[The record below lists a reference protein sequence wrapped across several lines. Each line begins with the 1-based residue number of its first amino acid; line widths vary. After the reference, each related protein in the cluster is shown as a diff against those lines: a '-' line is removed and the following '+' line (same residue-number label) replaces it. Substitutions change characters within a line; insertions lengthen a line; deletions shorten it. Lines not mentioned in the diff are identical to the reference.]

1 MNAAI
6 GVALAATA
14 LWAYLFTFRARLV
27 GTSAFDFI
35 DFRESPERWPAVSVI
50 IPARNEAE
58 MLRFTMSSS
67 LGFYY
72 PHLEVILVDDCSDD
86 GTADVSRQ
94 VAAGHGHENLRVIA
108 GAPPP
113 EGWRGKLWALQQG
126 VEAAGGEWFL
136 FLDADILCRPNLLR
150 DAVRLAL
157 REGYSMASL
166 MVLLRA
172 ESFWDRLLIPAFF
185 FFFHLLYPFHRV
197 RKPGAST
204 AAAAGGFVLIERG
217 ALEKA
222 GGLAAIRSAWID
234 DVALAGAVKG
244 SGSKIYLGATVQAG
258 SFRRYGTLQSIRE
271 MITRTA
277 FTQLRYSWLLVG
289 MTLVSMGFA
298 FLLPLAGSVLVVGR
312 FLPVDSLDTLMLLG
326 GACGFAISF
335 MVAAYAP
342 AVQLYGLSTFWTL
355 TLPLAAAVYAGMT
368 VESALRHSFGGGNRW
383 KGRRN

>member
-1 MNAAI
+1 MTAAI
-6 GVALAATA
+6 VVALAATA

-27 GTSAFDFI
+27 GASDFDFI

-58 MLRFTMSSS
+58 MVRFTLPSP
-67 LGFYY
+67 LAFYY
-72 PHLEVILVDDCSDD
+72 PQLEVILVDDCSDD
-86 GTADVSRQ
+86 GTADVARQ
-94 VAAGHGHENLRVIA
+94 VAANHGHDNLRVIA
-108 GAPPP
+108 GAAPPQ
-113 EGWRGKLWALQQG
+113 GWRGKLWALQQG
-126 VEAAGGEWFL
+126 VEAASGEWFL

-150 DAVRLAL
+150 DVVRLAL
-157 REGYSMASL
+157 REGYSLASL

-197 RKPGAST
+197 RKPRSAT
-204 AAAAGGFVLIERG
+204 AAAAGGFVLIERA

-222 GGLAAIRSAWID
+222 GGLAAIRDAWID
-234 DVALAGAVKG
+234 DVALAGAMKR

-271 MITRTA
+271 MVTRTA
-277 FTQLRYSWLLVG
+277 FTQLRYSWLLVSL
-289 MTLVSMGFA
+289 TLVSMGFA
-298 FLLPLAGSVLVVGR
+298 FVLPVLGSVLVAGR
-312 FLPVDSLDTLMLLG
+312 ILPVDSVNTLMVLG

-342 AVQLYGLSTFWTL
+342 AVQLYGLSTFWAL
-355 TLPLAAAVYAGMT
+355 TLPLAAAVYAAMT
-368 VESALRHSFGGGNRW
+368 VESAWRHSFGGGNRW
-383 KGRRN
+383 KGRRG